1 MLLSIEMTADKRRKL
16 MELYESAFP
25 AEERRPSDQM
35 PPDDPAFRFY
45 AIADHGLLTAWEFPG
60 VTYVEHF
67 AVYPETRG
75 NGIGSSVLAELQGAV
90 ILEVEPP
97 EQSTEARRR
106 IAFYER
112 NGFRLLDV
120 DYMQPSYAPG
130 LPSIP
135 LRLMLRGETDVD
147 EAIRLIHSRVYRAG
161 ADTHRRS

>member
-1 MLLSIEMTADKRRKL
+1 MTTDIEDNLRRRL
-16 MELYESAFP
+16 MALYESAFP
-25 AEERRPSDQM
+25 PEERRPTEQM
-35 PPDDPAFRFY
+35 PPADSAFRFY
-45 AIADHGLLTAWEFPG
+45 AIGDIGILTTWEFPG

-67 AVYPETRG
+67 AVDPAARG
-75 NGIGSSVLAELQGAV
+75 RGVGSRVLDELKGAV

-97 EQSTEARRR
+97 EQSDEARRR

-120 DYMQPSYAPG
+120 DYMQPPYSPG

-147 EAIRLIHSRVYRAG
+147 EAVRLIHSRVYRAG
-161 ADTHRRS
+161 ADTRPRN

>member
-1 MLLSIEMTADKRRKL
+1 MA
-16 MELYESAFP
+16 LYETAFP
-25 AEERRPSDQM
+25 PEERRPSEMM
-35 PPDDPAFRFY
+35 PPSDPAFHFY
-45 AIADHGLLTAWEFPG
+45 AIGDSGLLTTWEFPG

-75 NGIGSSVLAELQGAV
+75 QGVGGKALGELQGAV

-97 EQSTEARRR
+97 EQSPEAARRVR
-106 IAFYER
+106 FYER

-135 LRLMLRGETDVD
+135 LRLMLRGEADVD
-147 EAIRLIHSRVYRAG
+147 EAVRLIHSRVYRSSKHA
-161 ADTHRRS
+161 SP